1 LGIAIINQKSKHTI
15 LAMLIYSIP
24 TSIDRQIEYLLIE
37 QIKAEQ
43 YKRSQYL
50 ELLQQSELKIERLQA
65 ALNSLTKY

>member
-1 LGIAIINQKSKHTI
+1 MPT
-15 LAMLIYSIP
+15 YTIP
-24 TSIDRQIEYLLIE
+24 TSIDRQIEDLLIE

-50 ELLQQSELKIERLQA
+50 ELLHQSELKIERLQA